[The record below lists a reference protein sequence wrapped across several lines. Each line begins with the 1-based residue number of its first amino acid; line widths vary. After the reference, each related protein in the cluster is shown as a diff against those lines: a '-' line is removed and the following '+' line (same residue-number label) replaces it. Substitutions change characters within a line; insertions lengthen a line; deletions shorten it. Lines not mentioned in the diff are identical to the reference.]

1 VRRSP
6 SGHVQHAAARDAQ
19 IGCHAAREHIH
30 DTAGNTGAGI
40 GRAADQTGRSRL
52 LWRRLVGAA
61 AADAGGPLAPLPAA
75 ALRLAPE
82 TVEALAEVVTFEPA
96 ARGFPRTGTVLFSDL
111 TPDLPAL
118 VLFGVDV
125 EIKFAGH

>member
-1 VRRSP
+1 M
-6 SGHVQHAAARDAQ
+6 
-19 IGCHAAREHIH
+19 
-30 DTAGNTGAGI
+30 
-40 GRAADQTGRSRL
+40 RAA
-52 LWRRLVGAA
+52 
-61 AADAGGPLAPLPAA
+61 LAPLPAA

-82 TVEALAEVVTFEPA
+82 TVEALAEVVTFEKRA